1 MREGR
6 PSTTALYVAMGRA
19 IAHTEARASG
29 FSDPIARE
37 LLPDDARRLVD
48 LYASGQRPRRLRDR
62 WSLRIA
68 RRVSRMMILRTLAID
83 DAIRSAP
90 DRGQLVILGAGLD
103 ARAWRMD
110 ELRGTVVFEVDHPAT
125 QAAKR
130 ERTAALRPVARE
142 VRFVPVDFQRDSLDA
157 ELARAGQD
165 ASRPTL
171 WLWEGVIRYLSREAI
186 ETTLDAIA
194 SRSAPGSRLVLN
206 YSTRSGAARWLTNLA
221 LSAIGEP
228 IRSSISPAEF
238 AALLAKRGFAVV
250 SDIDATRLAP
260 HASVRAGR
268 LDRWRWAGIRH
279 IVVAARS

>member
-1 MREGR
+1 MRADR

-19 IAHTEARASG
+19 IAHTDARASG

-37 LLPDDARRLVD
+37 LLPDGARRLVD
-48 LYASGQRPRRLRDR
+48 LHASGQRPRSLRDR
-62 WSLRIA
+62 WTLRIA
-68 RRVSRMMILRTLAID
+68 RRVSRMLTLRTLAID

-90 DRGQLVILGAGLD
+90 DRRQLVILGAGLD

-110 ELRGTVVFEVDHPAT
+110 ELRESVVFEVDHPAT
-125 QAAKR
+125 QAVKR

-142 VRFVPVDFQRDSLDA
+142 VRFVGVDFQRDSLETA
-157 ELARAGQD
+157 LERAGQD

-186 ETTLDAIA
+186 ETTLDAIG
-194 SRSAPGSRLVLN
+194 SRSASGSRLVVN
-206 YSTRSGAARWLTNLA
+206 YSTRSGAARWLTNLV

-228 IRSSISPAEF
+228 IRSSISPADF
-238 AALLAKRGFAVV
+238 AALLATRGFAVI
-250 SDIDATRLAP
+250 SDIDASALSER
-260 HASVRAGR
+260 ASIRAGR

-279 IVVAARS
+279 IVVAGRS